1 MDSLV
6 NDREANLVF
15 KLQAVDTELV
25 PKASLIGTF
34 QHPGPESAVD
44 LQRRLKNSLSDNSLS
59 IDPLFSVSSASS
71 VVTLLRKQSVD
82 QT

>member
-15 KLQAVDTELV
+15 KLQAVDTELA

-34 QHPGPESAVD
+34 QHPGHESAVD
-44 LQRRLKNSLSDNSLS
+44 LQRRLKNSLSDRLVEHS
-59 IDPLFSVSSASS
+59 PPFSVSTASS
-71 VVTLLRKQSVD
+71 VVTLLRKQLVD
-82 QT
+82 QR

>member
-1 MDSLV
+1 
-6 NDREANLVF
+6 VF

-44 LQRRLKNSLSDNSLS
+44 LQRRLKNSLSDRLVEHR
-59 IDPLFSVSSASS
+59 PPF
-71 VVTLLRKQSVD
+71 LRVLCVLRGD
-82 QT
+82 ALA